1 MGKIKNNVV
10 TKGFSGRLGDDLV
23 FRQVDNQTIFAKRT
37 LVTSVPTARQTQIRN
52 KFTDAA
58 NFASAAIENE
68 QASTTYKLMAELQGL
83 KSAYLAAMTD
93 YLTMPEIGGV
103 YSAGYKGQVGD
114 VFNIRP
120 RVPFKVISI
129 EVRIT
134 DVNGTTIESG
144 SATANELKWKYT
156 ATVANANVRGSRL
169 ILTARD
175 RQDKET
181 TFEQVL

>member
-10 TKGFSGRLGDDLV
+10 TKGFSGKLGDDLV

-37 LVTSVPTARQTQIRN
+37 LITGVPTARQTEIRN
-52 KFTDAA
+52 KFTDAS

-68 QASTTYKLMAELQGL
+68 QASVMYKLMADVQGL

-93 YLTMPEIGGV
+93 YLTEPEIGGV
-103 YSAGYKGQVGD
+103 YSAGYKGVVGD

-120 RVPFKVISI
+120 RVPYKIISI
-129 EVRIT
+129 DVRIV
-134 DVNGTTIESG
+134 DANGIAIEAG
-144 SATANELKWKYT
+144 SAVTNELKWKYI